1 MVRAPAVRRPSRAL
15 VVPAV
20 ALALVA
26 LVGCSSV
33 GADRGAQPASSPTA
47 SPAPRPQFGRET
59 GGTGDP
65 GDADQEAPAGSG
77 AHPGFAASLQD
88 YVACMA
94 EHGVT
99 GYDQAKVDA
108 GILDV
113 SPVDVTDPAFVP
125 ADEACSPLI
134 DAQTAG

>member
-26 LVGCSSV
+26 LVGCSPV
-33 GADRGAQPASSPTA
+33 GADRGGQPASSPTA
-47 SPAPRPQFGRET
+47 SPAPRPQFGR
-59 GGTGDP
+59 DP